1 MFIQRYY
8 IRSLC
13 NYGEEFSSVTR
24 NVLVLGSNSFSGS
37 NLVRRLLQSNYKV
50 IGVSR
55 QPEIEAP
62 YKPYL
67 NSDNFSFFQIDLN
80 LDTDT
85 IVKICLENDINTIFN
100 FSAQSMVG
108 ESWKYPEQWYET
120 NVVAL
125 SSLIRKMLDKK
136 LKLEKFIHFT
146 TPEVYGPTLEK
157 IKENFNFS
165 PTTPYAISRAAG
177 DYHLLAM
184 FKNFDF
190 PVIFTRAANVYGE
203 HQSNYRILPRVFING
218 LINQKFDLHGGGQS
232 KRSFIHID
240 DVSTALIAIMNG
252 GGIGL
257 TYHISTNQI
266 VSIREIVEMC
276 CEIMKIEFD
285 SLCIYSEERLGKDV
299 AYRLNSDLLRE
310 SLGWKEK
317 ITLDHGLNRV
327 YDWTKL
333 NLDEILKFPLEY
345 HHRK

>member
-1 MFIQRYY
+1 
-8 IRSLC
+8 
-13 NYGEEFSSVTR
+13 VTR

-37 NLVRRLLQSNYKV
+37 NLVNRLLQSNNKV

-55 QPEIEAP
+55 QPEIGAP

-67 NSDNFSFFQIDLN
+67 NSDNFCFYQMDLN
-80 LDTDT
+80 LDADR
-85 IVKICLENDINTIFN
+85 IVRVCAENNIDTIFN

-120 NVVAL
+120 NIVAL
-125 SSLIRKMLDKK
+125 SVLIRNMIEKNLN
-136 LKLEKFIHFT
+136 LKKFIHFT
-146 TPEVYGPTLEK
+146 TPEVYGATAEK
-157 IKENFNFS
+157 IKENFDFA

-184 FKNFDF
+184 FKNFNF

-218 LINQKFDLHGGGQS
+218 LTSQKLNLHGGGQS

-240 DVSTALIAIMNG
+240 DVSTALIAIMNSG
-252 GGIGL
+252 EIGL

-276 CEIMKIEFD
+276 CEIMKIRIE
-285 SLCIYSEERLGKDV
+285 SLCIDSEERIGKDSS
-299 AYRLNSDLLRE
+299 YRLDSDLLRE
-310 SLGWKEK
+310 SLGWRDK
-317 ITLDHGLNRV
+317 ITLDHGLNKV
-327 YDWTKL
+327 YDWVNS
-333 NLDEILKFPLEY
+333 NLGEILKHPLEY